1 MAESFFNN
9 MMQFGSY
16 SDFFASVREA
26 AAEYGDMSA
35 DSMMKA
41 WAQARAI
48 NNPFVQNRRVK
59 TISSFPV
66 EYGKDK
72 VAEMI
77 KAPDANERPLRQVH
91 HALEWT
97 AYPFFKIRSSYQAM
111 MTYRH
116 YAYPAYLTDK
126 EAKSDVFE
134 REAIYVDKLN
144 YAMKPDQWAHQIV
157 GQVLQ
162 EGKVAYIPRISVEK
176 IHKNVNYAFLQQVP
190 SDWWKIVGF
199 NSVSKYT
206 VMFNMMYF
214 LTPGAD
220 WRQFGDL
227 FEPYLEDFEKVLIP
241 ETDATIVYAKRN
253 VIKNAE
259 GRKFVIDMA
268 RFREIRENAVGQPQL
283 YNQNGKWA
291 YWVTLPVD
299 KCWVFEVDDAV
310 RTVATPFTGLFLA
323 FDQIASYEGVQLEI
337 VQNPLISVVLGEIP
351 YAREQN
357 LSPGTSDSY
366 LLSEAGRRLFLYYWN
381 EMLAAANT
389 GGIGAY
395 FAPVANLHLESLQEA
410 PNATDISSKGYSYAV
425 EKSGLSG
432 LIPIT
437 DNPRAGAVTI
447 SAMLEE
453 RFCICVYT
461 QFQNMMN
468 VIYKGL
474 NLKFEWRFR
483 MFGGFSTDQKLMEN
497 CINSMKC
504 GFVADTYE
512 YLALKGRSMM
522 SDIAMSRAIKESG
535 ALDLRLPLITSY
547 VAEHEK
553 SKLPPNADEDGRG
566 RPSKGVDEAGSG
578 DMGDGQE
585 EDLDNYGDE

>member
-1 MAESFFNN
+1 MGDYAFNN
-9 MMQFGSY
+9 IMQYGTY
-16 SDFFASVREA
+16 TDLFASVRQMA
-26 AAEYGDMSA
+26 QEYGDMSA

-41 WAQARAI
+41 WAQASAV
-48 NNPFVQNRRVK
+48 NNPFIQNRRVK
-59 TISSFPV
+59 NISSFPV
-66 EYGKDK
+66 NYGKDK

-77 KAPDANERPLRQVH
+77 KAPDGNEQPLRQVD

-97 AYPFFKIRSSYQAM
+97 AYPFFKIRKSYQAM
-111 MTYRH
+111 NTYRY

-126 EAKSDVFE
+126 EAESDVYE
-134 REAIYVDKLN
+134 REALFVDKLN

-162 EGKVAYIPRISVEK
+162 EGKVAYIPRISVER
-176 IHKNVNYAFLQQVP
+176 IHKNVNYAFLQQIP

-227 FEPYLEDFEKVLIP
+227 FEPYLDDFEKVLVP
-241 ETDATIVYAKRN
+241 EYNAGIVYARRN
-253 VIKNAE
+253 TVRNAE
-259 GRKFVIDMA
+259 GRSFIVDMA
-268 RFREIRENAVGQPQL
+268 KFREIRENAAGSPQL
-283 YNQNGKWA
+283 YNQNGQWA

-299 KCWVFEVDDAV
+299 KCWVFEADDAV

-323 FDQIASYEGVQLEI
+323 MDQIAAYEGVQLEI

-381 EMLAAANT
+381 EMLAGANT

-395 FAPVANLHLESLQEA
+395 FAPVANLHLESLAEA
-410 PNATDISSKGYSYAV
+410 PNATDISSKGYAYAV

-432 LIPIT
+432 LIPIN

-453 RFCICVYT
+453 RFCLCVYN
-461 QFQNMMN
+461 QMQNMMN

-474 NLKFEWRFR
+474 KLKFEWRFK
-483 MFGGFSTDQKLMEN
+483 MFGGFSTEAKLMEN
-497 CINSMKC
+497 CIKGMER

-512 YLALKGRSMM
+512 YLALKGRSVIA
-522 SDIAMSRAIKESG
+522 DIAMSRAIKASG

-547 VAEHEK
+547 SAQQEK
-553 SKLPPNADEDGRG
+553 SGLPPQGGPG
-566 RPSKGVDEAGSG
+566 RPSKGIDDAMTG
-578 DMGDGQE
+578 DIGDGQE
-585 EDLDNYGDE
+585 DDLDQMGDE